1 MIRNVTRQDQGTY
14 ICRGENGEGRRAV
27 AAVSFVE
34 VLRKYTSH
42 IVKGTFTRNVC
53 VAFVFSLIFAALFLK
68 MQVLSINT
76 ITYCPRPHC

>member
-42 IVKGTFTRNVC
+42 IITATIATSPIFTLNVN
-53 VAFVFSLIFAALFLK
+53 FMRYIH
-68 MQVLSINT
+68 T
-76 ITYCPRPHC
+76 